1 MRKVLYITK
10 HNPWGTGG
18 GCSASNM
25 YFEAFRNVF
34 AGFEID
40 FCIADSISETL
51 IPENIKTDSAINLI
65 MVKPRGFASRILS
78 PFTGI
83 THRYQEISFQ
93 LLKKNQYD
101 FCVFDHSSIA
111 GTIVRNIPKGTKSIV
126 IHHNYEPA
134 YFRDNTTNAITRN
147 LLLPKISKC
156 EETAFR
162 NCDLNIF
169 LTKEDLEQFQHV
181 YGLNYMRN
189 NLISGLF
196 EIEDRSV
203 AAVGNLSQRPF
214 TIVVTG
220 SLNNVQNLD
229 GIRYFMNDLYPYVP
243 SEYNIIIAGKN
254 PGEEIQQLC
263 AGKHNIEL
271 IANPPEMK
279 DIILRGNIFLSPA
292 RLGGGIK
299 VRVTDGLRAGL
310 PVIAHSVSARGYA
323 PYIECDYLKT
333 FSSPEEFKCRLQE
346 TVDNIEKNT
355 YTSDEIAKFY
365 QQQSSMTNVVS
376 QIKKALGI

>member
-40 FCIADSISETL
+40 FCIADLISDTL
-51 IPENIKTDSAINLI
+51 IPENIKADSAINLI
-65 MVKPRGFASRILS
+65 KVKPRGIASRILS

-83 THRYQEISFQ
+83 THRYQKISSL
-93 LLKKNQYD
+93 LLKKNNYD

-126 IHHNYEPA
+126 IHHNYEPD
-134 YFRDNTTNAITRN
+134 YFRDNTTSGIMRS
-147 LLLPKISKC
+147 LLLPQVRKC

-169 LTKEDLEQFQHV
+169 LTKEDLEQFKSV
-181 YGLNYMRN
+181 YGTHCIGD

-196 EIEDRSV
+196 ETMECPIG
-203 AAVGNLSQRPF
+203 AVGSLSQKPY

-220 SLNNVQNLD
+220 SLNNVQNID
-229 GIRYFMNDLYPYVP
+229 GIRYFINDLYPYIP
-243 SEYNIIIAGKN
+243 AEYNVIIAGKN
-254 PGEEIQQLC
+254 PEEEIQKLC

-271 IANPPEMK
+271 IANPPEMQ
-279 DIILRGNIFLSPA
+279 DIILRGNMFLSPA

-310 PVIAHSVSARGYA
+310 PVIAHSVSARGYF
-323 PYIECDYLKT
+323 PYIEKGYLKI
-333 FSSPEEFKCRLQE
+333 FSSPEEFRVRLQE
-346 TVDNIEKNT
+346 TVDNIKRGI
-355 YTSDEIAKFY
+355 YSSDEIATFY
-365 QQQSSMTNVVS
+365 QQQSSMVNVVS
-376 QIKKALGI
+376 QLKIALGI